1 MKNEAKIGRITVA
14 GQPTEEELRGLRA
27 RGFGTIINNRLA
39 EELPEP
45 ESAKVELG
53 VTYVEIPFTGSTL
66 SREHIEETRAVL
78 ARAPG
83 EVLMH

>member
-14 GQPTEEELRGLRA
+14 GQPTDEELRGLRA
-27 RGFGTIINNRLA
+27 RGFGTLINNRLP

-45 ESAKVELG
+45 EAAKVEPG
-53 VTYVEIPFTGSTL
+53 VAYAEIAFSGETL
-66 SREHIEETRAVL
+66 SREHVEQTRAVL
-78 ARAPG
+78 ARASG